1 MRILIAD
8 DHGIM
13 REGLRSL
20 IEKQDDME
28 VVGEA
33 KDGQM
38 VVELARELS
47 PDVIIVD
54 ITMPNLNGVDAAR
67 QILKENEDA
76 KIIALSMHSN
86 RLFVTKMI
94 QTGVLGYVLKSYL
107 FDELVKAIYAV
118 SSKKYYL
125 SPQITDV
132 LVEDCIDKDPEVCE
146 SVSERLTDRD
156 RHMLQLLSEG
166 QSSKQIALCLGI
178 SPKTADAKR
187 RQIMDKLGIYSVAE
201 LTKYA
206 VREGLTSLEF

>member
-33 KDGQM
+33 VDGRM

-54 ITMPNLNGVDAAR
+54 ITMPNLSGVDAAR
-67 QILKENEDA
+67 QILKENRDA
-76 KIIALSMHSN
+76 RIIALSMHSN
-86 RLFVTKMI
+86 KLFVTKML

-118 SSKKYYL
+118 AANRYYL

-132 LVEDCIDKDPEVCE
+132 LVEDCISKVPEVCE
-146 SVSERLTDRD
+146 SSSERLTERESQ
-156 RHMLQLLSEG
+156 MLQLLSEG
-166 QSSKQIALCLGI
+166 QSSKQIALRLGI

>member
-1 MRILIAD
+1 MKILIAD

-33 KDGQM
+33 EDGQM
-38 VVELARELS
+38 VVELARELC

-67 QILKENEDA
+67 QILRENGDA

-86 RLFVTKMI
+86 RLFVTKML

-118 SSKKYYL
+118 ASKKYYL

-132 LVEDCIDKDPEVCE
+132 LVEDCVDNVPEACE

-166 QSSKQIALCLGI
+166 QSSKQIALRLGI

>member
-13 REGLRSL
+13 RDGLRAL
-20 IEKQDDME
+20 IEKQPDME

-33 KDGQM
+33 EDGQM
-38 VVELARELS
+38 VVDLARELT
-47 PDVIIVD
+47 PDVIVVD

-67 QILKENEDA
+67 QILEENVDA
-76 KIIALSMHSN
+76 RIIALSMHSN
-86 RLFVTKMI
+86 KLFITKML

-107 FDELVKAIYAV
+107 FDELVKAIYSVAAN
-118 SSKKYYL
+118 KYYL

-132 LVEDCIDKDPEVCE
+132 LVEDCIGQVPTACE
-146 SVSERLTDRD
+146 SASERLTEREIQ
-156 RHMLQLLSEG
+156 MLQLLSEG
-166 QSSKQIALCLGI
+166 QSSKQIALNLRI
-178 SPKTADAKR
+178 SPKTVDAKR
-187 RQIMDKLGIYSVAE
+187 RRIMDKLGIYSVAE

>member
-13 REGLRSL
+13 REGLRAL

-33 KDGQM
+33 VDGRM
-38 VVELARELS
+38 VVELARGLS

-67 QILKENEDA
+67 QILAENRDA
-76 KIIALSMHSN
+76 RIIALSMHSN
-86 RLFVTKMI
+86 KLFVTKML

-118 SSKKYYL
+118 VANRYYL

-132 LVEDCIDKDPEVCE
+132 LIEDCISQIPEVCE
-146 SVSERLTDRD
+146 SASERLTERE
-156 RHMLQLLSEG
+156 RQMLQLLSEG
-166 QSSKQIALCLGI
+166 QSSKQIALRLGI
-178 SPKTADAKR
+178 SPKTVDAKR
-187 RQIMDKLGIYSVAE
+187 RQIMDKLGIYSIAE

>member
-13 REGLRSL
+13 REGLRAL
-20 IEKQDDME
+20 IEKQPDME

-67 QILKENEDA
+67 QILEENVDA
-76 KIIALSMHSN
+76 RIIALSMHSN
-86 RLFVTKMI
+86 KLFVTKML

-107 FDELVKAIYAV
+107 FDELVKAIYSVAAN
-118 SSKKYYL
+118 KYYL

-132 LVEDCIDKDPEVCE
+132 LVEDCIGQVPTACE
-146 SVSERLTDRD
+146 SASERLTEREIQ
-156 RHMLQLLSEG
+156 MLQLLSEG
-166 QSSKQIALCLGI
+166 QSSKQIALNLRI
-178 SPKTADAKR
+178 SPKTVDAKR
-187 RQIMDKLGIYSVAE
+187 RRIMDKLGIYSVAE

-206 VREGLTSLEF
+206 VREGLTSLEL

>member
-33 KDGQM
+33 EDGQM

-86 RLFVTKMI
+86 RLFVTKML

-125 SPQITDV
+125 SPQITDF
-132 LVEDCIDKDPEVCE
+132 LVEDCIDKVPEACE
-146 SVSERLTDRD
+146 SGSERLTDRD

-166 QSSKQIALCLGI
+166 QSSKQIAIRLGI